1 MKVDYLQVEQA
12 QLEQELA
19 DLKQAV
25 TEGFISKRDAIT
37 KDLLAVYGHLQHGGS
52 LIDLFDAFHKTGLR
66 PDDGNPKL
74 AIIPCDARVC
84 YLYKRKDG
92 SAIFSKT
99 NKAYGTPHQVK
110 GEGDIKLPPETF
122 EWTESGKVRFKCAS
136 PIIPPRI
143 AVQVSARIVPNR
155 YHILFEPENWAE
167 SKEPP
172 LPPRDPILGRMLTPN
187 IFGVLATWDLTELER
202 SILKGRL

>member
-1 MKVDYLQVEQA
+1 MKIDYLKVETD
-12 QLEQELA
+12 QLEKELA
-19 DLKQAV
+19 DLKKAV

-37 KDLLAVYGHLQHGGS
+37 KDLLAVYGHLQHGGV
-52 LIDLFDAFHKTGLR
+52 LIDIFDAFHKTGLR

-74 AIIPCDARVC
+74 AIIPCDALVC

-92 SAIFSKT
+92 SAIFSKQ
-99 NKAYGTPHQVK
+99 NKGWNISQIK
-110 GEGDIKLPPETF
+110 GNGDIKLPPETF
-122 EWTESGKVRFKCAS
+122 EWTENKIVRFKCAC
-136 PIIPPRI
+136 PMIPPRI
-143 AVQVSARIVPNR
+143 AVQVSARIVPSH
-155 YHILFEPENWAE
+155 YHLLFEPDNWVE

-172 LPPRDPILGRMLTPN
+172 RPPRDPILGRMLTPN